1 MLGGMPSEAK
11 GLLLL
16 AAREEIEEYG
26 VLGFR
31 ISRVAKKASCSI
43 TQIYRYFG
51 SRNGLVA
58 RALSDLYQEILDT
71 GFDAAEQYVHG
82 FNKMTVDDVLVIFN
96 GPKEMSQMPMM
107 PVRLQILAVA
117 STIPE
122 LEEQLNDIT
131 QCQFTKWLQ
140 LIEEVRRRLPDDVI
154 LDDRAVMIDLLMTMP
169 YYARLL
175 GNHAVTTEDYVAWVR
190 HKLFPGQ

>member
-1 MLGGMPSEAK
+1 MPSDARA
-11 GLLLL
+11 LLLSS
-16 AAREEIEEYG
+16 ARKEIEEHG

-31 ISRVAKKASCSI
+31 ISRVATAANCSI

-58 RALSDLYQEILDT
+58 RALSDLYQEILNM
-71 GFDAAEQYVHG
+71 GFDAAEQYVQG
-82 FNKMTVDDVLVIFN
+82 FTTMTVDDVLAIFT
-96 GPKEMSQMPMM
+96 GPKELSQMPLM

-122 LEEQLNDIT
+122 LEEQLSEIT
-131 QCQFTKWLQ
+131 QRQFGKWLQ
-140 LIEEVRRRLPDDVI
+140 LIEEVRGRLPEDVT
-154 LDDRAVMIDLLMTMP
+154 LDERAVTIDLVMMMP
-169 YYARLL
+169 YYARLM
-175 GNHAVTTEDYVAWVR
+175 GDGAATAEDYVAWVR

>member
-1 MLGGMPSEAK
+1 MPSNAK
-11 GLLLL
+11 NLLLV
-16 AAREEIEEYG
+16 AARKEIEEYG

-43 TQIYRYFG
+43 TQIYRYFD

-58 RALSDLYQEILDT
+58 RALSDLYQEILDM
-71 GFDAAEQYVHG
+71 GFDAAEQYVQG
-82 FNKMTVDDVLVIFN
+82 FTTMTVDDVLAIFT
-96 GPKEMSQMPMM
+96 GPKELAQMPMM

-122 LEEQLNDIT
+122 LEEQLSEIT
-131 QCQFTKWLQ
+131 QRQFGKWLQ
-140 LIEEVRRRLPDDVI
+140 LIEDVRGRLPQGVT
-154 LDDRAVMIDLLMTMP
+154 LDERVVTIDLVLMMP
-169 YYARLL
+169 YYARLM
-175 GNHAVTTEDYVAWVR
+175 GDHAVTANDYVEWVR

>member
-1 MLGGMPSEAK
+1 MPSDARN
-11 GLLLL
+11 LLLTS
-16 AAREEIEEYG
+16 ARKEIEKHG

-31 ISRVAKKASCSI
+31 ISRVATEANCSI

-58 RALSDLYQEILDT
+58 RALSDLYEEILNLRS
-71 GFDAAEQYVHG
+71 DAAEQYVHG
-82 FNKMTVDDVLVIFN
+82 FTTMTIDDVLAVFT
-96 GPKEMSQMPMM
+96 GPKELSQMPLM

-122 LEEQLNDIT
+122 LEEQLSEIT
-131 QCQFTKWLQ
+131 QKQYGKWLQ
-140 LIEEVRRRLPDDVI
+140 LIQDVRDRLSDGVI
-154 LDDRAVMIDLLMTMP
+154 LDERAVTIDLVLMMP
-169 YYARLL
+169 YYALL
-175 GNHAVTTEDYVAWVR
+175 MGDKAVTADEYVAWVR